1 MFVDAASAVFLRS
14 LRLAIGED
22 SNYEGAIERAK
33 KSGLKNPWWL
43 GKVQPVSFGASGAHR
58 VMLGHAKMMMDKG
71 LVAIHPK
78 FTKLITALR
87 TAYETD
93 GILDKE
99 KTAHDDV
106 FDAFRMALR
115 FFELAC
121 GPSQYLGR

>member
-1 MFVDAASAVFLRS
+1 
-14 LRLAIGED
+14 
-22 SNYEGAIERAK
+22 
-33 KSGLKNPWWL
+33 
-43 GKVQPVSFGASGAHR
+43 
-58 VMLGHAKMMMDKG
+58 MLGHAKMMMDKG